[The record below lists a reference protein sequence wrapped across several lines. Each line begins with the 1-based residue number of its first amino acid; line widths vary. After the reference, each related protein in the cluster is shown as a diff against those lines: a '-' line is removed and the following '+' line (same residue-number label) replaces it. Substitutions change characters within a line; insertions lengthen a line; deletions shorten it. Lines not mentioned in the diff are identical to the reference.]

1 VRLSYH
7 KLKLKLHELFCD
19 HDTVVTFS
27 VVKNNLTGKI
37 IVPVILVTLTSFF
50 EQSSMECR

>member
-7 KLKLKLHELFCD
+7 KSKLKLHELFCD

-27 VVKNNLTGKI
+27 VVKNNLTGKNYSASYSGI
-37 IVPVILVTLTSFF
+37 TNQFF
-50 EQSSMECR
+50 